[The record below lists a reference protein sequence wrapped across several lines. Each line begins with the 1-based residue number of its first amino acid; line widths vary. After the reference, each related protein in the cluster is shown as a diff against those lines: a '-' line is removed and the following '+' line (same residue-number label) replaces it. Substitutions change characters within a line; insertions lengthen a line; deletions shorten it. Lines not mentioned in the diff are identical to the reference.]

1 MLNDRTG
8 QNGREDPESKWD
20 RRLGISTAG
29 RDASAEDAHH
39 FPYEPTPYCVLER
52 LAESGLISEE
62 NVLVDYGCGKGRV
75 NIFMSSRTGCHGS
88 GIEFDPDFLS
98 CALQNLE
105 ASAVKDKVVFRN
117 DNAEKFEVP
126 AEADRFYFFNPFS
139 EKILHSVIGK
149 IIASWYKEPR
159 RILLMFYYPSDEYV
173 GYLMGVDE
181 LSFLDEIDCSDLFPN
196 DPRERILCFETL

>member
-1 MLNDRTG
+1 MRN
-8 QNGREDPESKWD
+8 ESKARDDRQDQETEWD
-20 RRLGISTAG
+20 RRLGINTAG
-29 RDASAEDAHH
+29 RDASAEDTHH
-39 FPYEPTPYCVLER
+39 FPYEPTPYSVLER
-52 LAESGLISEE
+52 LAESGLVSEE

-75 NIFMSSRTGCHGS
+75 NIFMSSRTGCGGT
-88 GIEFDPDFLS
+88 GIDFNP
-98 CALQNLE
+98 AFVKDAAQNL
-105 ASAVKDKVVFRN
+105 AACRVRDKVTFRLE
-117 DNAEKFEVP
+117 NAEKFEVP

-139 EKILHSVIGK
+139 EKILHSVVGR

-181 LSFLDEIDCSDLFPN
+181 LSFLDEIDCSDLFPD